1 MATRMRESF
10 PIVGDVP
17 EKFRPG
23 NGLKLD
29 HYLVAGQLK
38 PWQGDYA
45 DVVSPVCL
53 RGEDDTPATTLNI
66 LLLS

>member
-1 MATRMRESF
+1 MDMATRMRESF

-29 HYLVAGQLK
+29 HYLVAGQSK
-38 PWQGDYA
+38 PWQCEQ
-45 DVVSPVCL
+45 VI
-53 RGEDDTPATTLNI
+53 E
-66 LLLS
+66 LLM